1 MALDAHSSNIGS
13 QSQSILGTGPYVL
26 RTLFAD
32 VPLSE
37 DGSRDDIK
45 INCVE
50 YLGARP
56 IPWLG
61 SNRSSLVCFD

>member
-1 MALDAHSSNIGS
+1 MALEAHGNIGT
-13 QSQSILGTGPYVL
+13 QSVPGAGPFVL
-26 RTLFAD
+26 RTIFAD

-50 YLGARP
+50 YLGM
-56 IPWLG
+56 
-61 SNRSSLVCFD
+61 

>member
-1 MALDAHSSNIGS
+1 MALDAHSSSIGS
-13 QSQSILGTGPYVL
+13 QSIPGTGPYVL

-56 IPWLG
+56 IPLPG
-61 SNRSSLVCFD
+61 SSLVCFD

>member
-1 MALDAHSSNIGS
+1 MAQDAHSNISSRSVPGA
-13 QSQSILGTGPYVL
+13 GPYVL

-50 YLGARP
+50 YLGAP
-56 IPWLG
+56 
-61 SNRSSLVCFD
+61 FT